1 MKRLMMN
8 NASLSSL
15 HKLSCG
21 IFPSLIAFAI
31 IFPVSMS
38 CIYLSLF
45 IINLFITNSSLIGVE
60 VLVEIELKLLAVSSS
75 CRDVL
80 LVAILDEQ
88 NDSFSNFSFSCC
100 NICLLILSVRIIR
113 RHFPQ
118 VTFLFLPI
126 VYTEHNI

>member
-1 MKRLMMN
+1 MLR
-8 NASLSSL
+8 
-15 HKLSCG
+15 LSCG
-21 IFPSLIAFAI
+21 IFFSTTVSATISPSNNFEL
-31 IFPVSMS
+31 
-38 CIYLSLF
+38 YLSESSTIDL
-45 IINLFITNSSLIGVE
+45 ITNSLLMGVE
-60 VLVEIELKLLAVSSS
+60 VLVDTELKSLSVSS

-88 NDSFSNFSFSCC
+88 NDSFSYFSFSCC

-118 VTFLFLPI
+118 VTFLCLSI